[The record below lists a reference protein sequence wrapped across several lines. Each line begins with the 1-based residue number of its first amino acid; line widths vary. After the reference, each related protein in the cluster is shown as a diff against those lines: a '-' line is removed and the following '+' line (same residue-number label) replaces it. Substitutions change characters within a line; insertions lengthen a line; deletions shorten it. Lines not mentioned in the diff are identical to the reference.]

1 MFVVHNPYCGF
12 SIPWKGDENMA
23 YAVVRVRGSVGV
35 RRDIADTL
43 KMLRLHRVNHCVVV
57 PEETFKG
64 MIQKAKDYVTYGE
77 INKETLIKLILKRGR
92 LSGNRRVDEE
102 KIKELMDL
110 SVEELSE
117 KILNGEI
124 KLKDTPL
131 KPVFRLHPPRK
142 GYDKAGI
149 KKPFSV
155 GGALGYRGE
164 KINDLLEKMM

>member
-1 MFVVHNPYCGF
+1 
-12 SIPWKGDENMA
+12 MA

-35 RRDIADTL
+35 RGDIADTL

-57 PEETFKG
+57 PNTETYKG
-64 MIQKAKDYVTYGE
+64 MLNKAKDYITYGE
-77 INKETLIKLILKRGR
+77 IDKDTLVKLILKRGR
-92 LSGNRRVDEE
+92 LPGNKRLNEE

-110 SVEELSE
+110 SVEELAE
-117 KILNGEI
+117 KIVNDEI
-124 KLKDTPL
+124 LLKNTPL

-155 GGALGYRGE
+155 GGALGYRGAE
-164 KINDLLEKMM
+164 INTLLEKMM